1 MVKRWR
7 TLSALLFALVLC
19 ACETVEE
26 TNREQLILPLFTDD
40 VMNSLGVDA
49 YAEATAPYKVIA
61 GTRDAAMVE
70 RVGRRIAQ
78 ASGRDYQWEF
88 KLLDAPDVLNA
99 FCLPGGKVA
108 VFTGILPVC
117 GGEDGL
123 AVVLGHEVAHATSHH
138 GAERMSQELLAGVAL
153 GLAEVGIEQTKWGPK
168 TKEYVMLG
176 LAAGAQLGY
185 LLPYS
190 RDHESEADE
199 IGLRFAIRAGYDPN
213 EAPKLWERMAKLS
226 GGNST
231 PAWLS
236 THPASEAR
244 AQTLREMIPKLVEQE
259 KNWHPK
265 PTQPAPTPAPGSTP
279 TKKVE
284 PGAVNR

>member
-199 IGLRFAIRAGYDPN
+199 IGLRFAIRAGYDPS
-213 EAPKLWERMAKLS
+213 EAPRLWERMAAL
-226 GGNST
+226 GGGG
-231 PAWLS
+231 PVFLS
-236 THPASEAR
+236 THPDSKDR
-244 AQTLREMIPKLVEQE
+244 AKRLRELTPRLVAEE
-259 KNWHPK
+259 AARKK
-265 PTQPAPTPAPGSTP
+265 KAGTSGSA
-279 TKKVE
+279 TK
-284 PGAVNR
+284 R